1 MSQWHSNTCGVLD
14 AVAEARNFIRVVAD
28 DPGLPRFVRREA
40 NRLLPVAVAEPE
52 LVPSRLDALRTRV
65 LPDLPLWPPECDY
78 ARCVSVATFWRF
90 HVAPAVRD
98 FFRHHTEYQRHLEAD
113 PDPAFVARA
122 HLGDGV
128 LVPAPH
134 SWLVPVDRIDG
145 LNGLQTMSLL
155 QLEQRPPYLVM
166 ILPVER
172 MLAAGVKVRE
182 PRGLDAVHRRFTR
195 WVPGDVPDER
205 IDEDIPLAA
214 LGGLRWR
221 P

>member
-1 MSQWHSNTCGVLD
+1 M
-14 AVAEARNFIRVVAD
+14 AEARDPIRVVAD
-28 DPGLPRFVRREA
+28 DPGLPRFARREA
-40 NRLLPVAVAEPE
+40 NGLLPMAASEPE
-52 LVPSRLDALRTRV
+52 LVSSRLNALRTRV

-90 HVAPAVRD
+90 HLAPAVRG
-98 FFRHHTEYQRHLEAD
+98 FFRHHTEYQRHLEAET
-113 PDPAFVARA
+113 DPALVARS
-122 HLGDGV
+122 HLSDGV

-134 SWLVPVDRIDG
+134 SWLIPADRIAG
-145 LNGLQTMSLL
+145 LSGPQTRSLL
-155 QLEQRPPYLVM
+155 HFEQRPPYLVM
-166 ILPVER
+166 IFPVEQ

-182 PRGLDAVHRRFTR
+182 PRGVDAVPSRFTQ

-214 LGGLRWR
+214 LGGLQWR